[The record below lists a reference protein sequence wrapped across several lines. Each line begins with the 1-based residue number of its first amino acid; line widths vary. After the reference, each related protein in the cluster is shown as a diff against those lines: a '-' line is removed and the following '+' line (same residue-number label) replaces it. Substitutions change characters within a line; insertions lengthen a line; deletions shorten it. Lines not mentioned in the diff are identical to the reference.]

1 MNAEAMPVV
10 SIHKDRIKRSSKAE
24 GARSPHSLLK
34 VLYIEAER
42 SGDEDADNIKTSDDT
57 MKLGE
62 TEAETVRELDRPE
75 QKRTRAGQT
84 VRQQPPLERLIV
96 LPHRVCRIDKK
107 ALVMAEDI
115 QNHQAD
121 ERKEQIFQA
130 QPR

>member
-1 MNAEAMPVV
+1 MPVV
-10 SIHKDRIKRSSKAE
+10 SIHKTASSAAAKLE
-24 GARSPHSLLK
+24 GARGAHSFLK

-42 SGDEDADNIKTSDDT
+42 SGDENASDIKTSDDT

-62 TEAETVRELDRPE
+62 TQAQTIRELHRPE

-96 LPHRVCRIDKK
+96 LPYGVCRIDKK
-107 ALVMAEDI
+107 VLVMAEDI
-115 QNHQAD
+115 QDHQAN
-121 ERKEQIFQA
+121 ERKEQIFHA